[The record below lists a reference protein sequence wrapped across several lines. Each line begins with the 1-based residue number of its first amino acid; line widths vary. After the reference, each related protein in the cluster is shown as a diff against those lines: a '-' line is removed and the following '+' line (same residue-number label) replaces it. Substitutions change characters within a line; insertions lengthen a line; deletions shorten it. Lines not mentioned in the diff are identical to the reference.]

1 MTAGCS
7 LNLVCGFS
15 YNFFSRLHAFLTY
28 GFVPHHH
35 QGCILS
41 RLFRHFSQVTL
52 NEVKPHEK
60 QNKTKNIF
68 SYMYLC
74 CKSFP
79 HSVFPLLVL
88 IFFTDENTSS
98 CKYAPNDALKTKCIF
113 QTEFRCIC
121 VLSSP
126 SIHLAPTMYV

>member
-15 YNFFSRLHAFLTY
+15 YNFFSRLHAFLIY

-60 QNKTKNIF
+60 QNKPRIYSATCTYVVNLSPIQYFLCLYLFF
-68 SYMYLC
+68 SPM
-74 CKSFP
+74 KIPVRVNMRQMMPSKQ
-79 HSVFPLLVL
+79 
-88 IFFTDENTSS
+88 NASS
-98 CKYAPNDALKTKCIF
+98 
-113 QTEFRCIC
+113 IC